1 MLWFQFYRVEYRML
15 CLADTFVLPVKHAD
29 VKICIFASHSQTK
42 TFISLII
49 YYKHKKDCFG
59 HSFGWILKQEVR
71 DFEQEVGNFEQE
83 VRNI

>member
-1 MLWFQFYRVEYRML
+1 ML

-59 HSFGWILKQEVR
+59 HSFG
-71 DFEQEVGNFEQE
+71 
-83 VRNI
+83 